1 MKRPALKCILPF
13 APAAVVLLVLAVA
26 PRLAATENVPHAPF
40 AQWAD
45 VPGKGNLTARLTY
58 QESES
63 YYIWDRSTRYNVDQR
78 AKGEHYGIDIN
89 QGYLTLQYGLTER
102 WAADLSVGYT
112 TVGWRYFSS
121 DGSPESTSGLMDT
134 SFGFRYQIF
143 KEDETESHW
152 RPTLTFRAGAV
163 LPGNFDQYFA
173 FAPGTASTA
182 IEPELLFRKHFGWKG
197 FGVYG
202 DALFRWNH
210 TSANDLYI
218 LSVGFLQK
226 IQRWE
231 LNAGY
236 RRVGSVDG
244 DNIKYNPDAPSE
256 IFYPRA
262 VAETSDSFEAGF
274 SYFTRKRH
282 IKWGFQS
289 STVFGGANTDKK
301 FWLGAYVE
309 IPFQLG
315 KSEAP

>member
-1 MKRPALKCILPF
+1 MKKPSLKSMRPFLSVA
-13 APAAVVLLVLAVA
+13 VLLLVPAGWPPLF
-26 PRLAATENVPHAPF
+26 ATENVPHAPF
-40 AQWAD
+40 AQWAE
-45 VPGKGNLTARLTY
+45 VPGKGNLITRLTY
-58 QESES
+58 QESEA
-63 YYIWDRSTRYNVDQR
+63 YYIWDPKRRYNVDRR

-112 TVGWRYFSS
+112 TAGWRHFSD
-121 DGSPESTSGLMDT
+121 DGSPESTSGLMDI

-143 KEDETESHW
+143 KEDKAESDW

-163 LPGNFDQYFA
+163 MPGTFDQYFA

-182 IEPELLFRKHFGWKG
+182 IEPELLVRKHFGWQG

-218 LSVGFLQK
+218 IAAGFFQK

-244 DNIKYNPDAPSE
+244 DDIKYDPSAPSQ
-256 IFYPRA
+256 IYYPRA

-274 SYFTRKRH
+274 NYMTRKRQV
-282 IKWGFQS
+282 KWGFQT
-289 STVFGGANTDKK
+289 STVFAGANTDKK